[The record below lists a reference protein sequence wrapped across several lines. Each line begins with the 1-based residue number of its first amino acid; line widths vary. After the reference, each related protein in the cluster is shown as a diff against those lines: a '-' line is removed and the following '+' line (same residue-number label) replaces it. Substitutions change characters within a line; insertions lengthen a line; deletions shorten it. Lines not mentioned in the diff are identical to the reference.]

1 MQVQHPLATREASP
15 PAAVTAPDG
24 ATYPVGSD
32 GLVDC
37 PDAIASAL
45 ADALA
50 RQYDEPPDGLLV
62 PEPDTCEAIT
72 NSGAVCGRERPC
84 RYHDDTDTGTGTG
97 TDTDTDTEA

>member
-1 MQVQHPLATREASP
+1 MQVQHPLADRDAPS

-24 ATYPVGSD
+24 ATYPVDND

-50 RQYDEPPDGLLV
+50 RRYDEPPDGLLV
-62 PEPDTCEAIT
+62 RETDTCEAIT
-72 NSGAVCGRERPC
+72 NDGEVCGRERPC
-84 RYHDDTDTGTGTG
+84 RYHDDTDTGT
-97 TDTDTDTEA
+97 DTEA